1 MAGQSNHKS
10 EVGDARAIAYR
21 YLGNREHSCHEL
33 REKLQ
38 RKGVAPDIAF
48 MAVDELAEE
57 GLVSDRRYA
66 DAFTRSRVARL
77 QGPFKIQAE
86 LRHRGVSEAMVE
98 EVLAAYEE
106 EWTELAAQWICRC
119 KKGDFDHAEKA
130 RLYRSGTRRGF
141 SHEHMMRALETFD

>member
-1 MAGQSNHKS
+1 MADESDDKPG
-10 EVGDARAIAYR
+10 VGDARAIAYR
-21 YLGNREHSCHEL
+21 YLGNREHSCQEL

-86 LRHRGVSEAMVE
+86 LRNRGISEAMVE
-98 EVLAAYEE
+98 EVLAAYQD
-106 EWTELAAQWICRC
+106 EWTELAAQWISRR

-141 SHEHMMRALETFD
+141 SHEHMMRALEAVD